1 MSAIVT
7 RLESVKR
14 VVKPW
19 GWERWITDSSF
30 PYVLKQIYIRAPHKS
45 SLQLHLEKHETAW
58 ITEGSGYLH
67 LCGTDIDVEKY
78 SAGLYSNE
86 RISELLEENSYRR
99 LLKPGEVF
107 HIPPGTIH
115 RVEALEDI
123 MLIEASTTELDDVI
137 RLRDDAGRKHG
148 RIDAEHV

>member
-1 MSAIVT
+1 
-7 RLESVKR
+7 
-14 VVKPW
+14 
-19 GWERWITDSSF
+19 
-30 PYVLKQIYIRAPHKS
+30 
-45 SLQLHLEKHETAW
+45 LEKHETAW

-67 LCGTDIDVEKY
+67 LCGTDIHVEQY
-78 SAGLYSNE
+78 AAGEYSNE